1 MGYFDRQSPPTMR
14 EEAWADAEE
23 AAHEARCAEH
33 ESLILATPEG
43 AAEVIFDALGLVC
56 DDNPFSGSD
65 GEFFR
70 AVSTVYMEARDKW
83 QTATPAQQQLVRS
96 LEKSLA
102 RVIDEH
108 IRLEDLQKHARSMG
122 WTVKGNRIVPASE
135 MPE

>member
-1 MGYFDRQSPPTMR
+1 VGYFDRQYPPTMR
-14 EEAWADAEE
+14 EEVWADAEQ

-56 DDNPFSGSD
+56 DDNPFGGAD

-102 RVIDEH
+102 NVIEAH
-108 IRLEDLQKHARSMG
+108 IREEDRRAHIRAIQRMRGA
-122 WTVKGNRIVPASE
+122 A
-135 MPE
+135 